1 VSISIIDYGVC
12 NASSVQNMLNRL
24 GYPCRIIRNPKEVEK
39 DNKLILPGIGS
50 FDNGMKNLNKLCWDR
65 YFKNEFNLDKQYLL
79 GFCLG
84 MQVLLKNSEEGSMD
98 GLNLISGKVRRLQAD
113 SNQKIPNMGWR
124 SLQIINS
131 NFLTNTLTEQDKFYF
146 VHSYYCDIEKKN
158 QIIALS
164 NHVKNFPAI
173 IQKNKIIGCQ
183 FHPEKS
189 NIYGMKILESFA
201 QI

>member
-1 VSISIIDYGVC
+1 MSISIIDYGVC

-24 GYPCRIIRNPKEVEK
+24 GYPCRIVSNPKEIKK

-50 FDNGMKNLNKLCWDR
+50 FDNGMKNLNKLYWDR

-113 SNQKIPNMGWR
+113 SNQKTPNMGWR

-131 NFLTNTLTEQDKFYF
+131 NLKLMRLK
-146 VHSYYCDIEKKN
+146 
-158 QIIALS
+158 
-164 NHVKNFPAI
+164 
-173 IQKNKIIGCQ
+173 
-183 FHPEKS
+183 
-189 NIYGMKILESFA
+189 
-201 QI
+201 